1 MHKLAMAEIERL
13 GRDASIPYYYVGDWT
28 HTNDYGAYRAAGYAA
43 WELKRMGNTFA
54 VYKPLA
60 DAVNAAQDKW
70 LPIPALL
77 LEKPARLQHIPDP
90 HAADNGEA
98 AQDHQAE
105 TDGGVSLAR
114 LLNAVKNAKE
124 NQ

>member
-43 WELKRMGNTFA
+43 WELKRMGNIFA

-60 DAVNAAQDKW
+60 DAVNAAPGQVAAHSR
-70 LPIPALL
+70 PAAG
-77 LEKPARLQHIPDP
+77 KAGTV
-90 HAADNGEA
+90 AAY
-98 AQDHQAE
+98 
-105 TDGGVSLAR
+105 SR
-114 LLNAVKNAKE
+114 PPCRR
-124 NQ
+124 

>member
-1 MHKLAMAEIERL
+1 MAEIERL

-43 WELKRMGNTFA
+43 WELKRMGNTCA

-105 TDGGVSLAR
+105 KDGGDSLAR
-114 LLNAVKNAKE
+114 LLDAVKIAKE